1 MAGDDI
7 FFGLAER
14 EEGELDKEE
23 IGLFSLGGTHKFLFM
38 VVSDDL
44 TVVADEGFIGTVTLE
59 RDEEGE
65 LDEGFIGTVTLER
78 DKEGELDEGFIGTVT
93 LERDEEL
100 DEGFI
105 GTVTL
110 ERDEEGELDE

>member
-1 MAGDDI
+1 VSDD
-7 FFGLAER
+7 LTVVAD
-14 EEGELDKEE
+14 EEGGRGKESDKEE

-59 RDEEGE
+59 RDEE
-65 LDEGFIGTVTLER
+65 
-78 DKEGELDEGFIGTVT
+78 LDEGFIGTVT
-93 LERDEEL
+93 LERDEEEGEL
-100 DEGFI
+100 DEYADEGDEELDDEEFI

-110 ERDEEGELDE
+110 ERDEEEGELDE

>member
-1 MAGDDI
+1 MVVSDD
-7 FFGLAER
+7 LTVVAD
-14 EEGELDKEE
+14 EEGGRGKESDKEE

-59 RDEEGE
+59 RDEE
-65 LDEGFIGTVTLER
+65 
-78 DKEGELDEGFIGTVT
+78 LDEGFIGTVT

-110 ERDEEGELDE
+110 ERDEEEGELDE